1 MENFPRTPRLHP
13 LAAGTVAAVM
23 AASAMVAAAMGG
35 YLTAECGVVLAVKEE
50 AVMGKGS
57 GVGALALAGGVAGAL
72 IGYEIGGSEAGT
84 AVGAVMGGVA
94 GHQLERGARSTKK
107 YTLSVRMPD
116 GSVRT
121 ASGEA
126 PPALR
131 AGDPVRLQDGVAK
144 PR

>member
-1 MENFPRTPRLHP
+1 MENVPRTPRLHP

-50 AVMGKGS
+50 AVMGKGT
-57 GVGALALAGGVAGAL
+57 GVGALAGSVAGAL
-72 IGYEIGGSEAGT
+72 IGYEIGGSDAGT
-84 AVGAVMGGVA
+84 AVGALMGGVA
-94 GHQLERGARSTKK
+94 GHQLERSARSEKK
-107 YTLSVRMPD
+107 YMLFVRMPD

-121 ASGEA
+121 ASSEA